1 MVGPAVLGYSAP
13 PPMFPGLLNFC
24 GQNYLFS
31 ISGLDP
37 VPPPN
42 LDAGATPLL
51 EGSVVGGE
59 VRAKYFQELSKY
71 LNVADYEGILF
82 EVELVAQGAGEGPA
96 GSTTGDPV
104 VATSSV
110 QGGNVPPPAMVR
122 FLLISAFHHYNI
134 NIKFLLFFHD
144 ASSQLVSL
152 SSQIPP
158 KVNHDV
164 AVATLVTTAE

>member
-71 LNVADYEGILF
+71 LKVADYESILR
-82 EVELVAQGAGEGPA
+82 G
-96 GSTTGDPV
+96 
-104 VATSSV
+104 
-110 QGGNVPPPAMVR
+110 
-122 FLLISAFHHYNI
+122 
-134 NIKFLLFFHD
+134 
-144 ASSQLVSL
+144 
-152 SSQIPP
+152 
-158 KVNHDV
+158 
-164 AVATLVTTAE
+164 

>member
-13 PPMFPGLLNFC
+13 PPMFP
-24 GQNYLFS
+24 
-31 ISGLDP
+31 GLDP

-59 VRAKYFQELSKY
+59 
-71 LNVADYEGILF
+71 
-82 EVELVAQGAGEGPA
+82 GAGEGPA

-110 QGGNVPPPAMVR
+110 QGGNVPPPAMV
-122 FLLISAFHHYNI
+122 
-134 NIKFLLFFHD
+134 
-144 ASSQLVSL
+144 
-152 SSQIPP
+152 
-158 KVNHDV
+158 NHDV